1 MANATMSRDEAE
13 AKSERDRAAILP
25 DGFAT
30 YSHSFYIVEDA
41 VRGAPLGR
49 LWLVAT
55 GTAMEADG
63 TYESPRYME
72 LLVPHHY
79 VHHILRMPYDSGRT
93 P

>member
-41 VRGAPLGR
+41 VHGTPLGR